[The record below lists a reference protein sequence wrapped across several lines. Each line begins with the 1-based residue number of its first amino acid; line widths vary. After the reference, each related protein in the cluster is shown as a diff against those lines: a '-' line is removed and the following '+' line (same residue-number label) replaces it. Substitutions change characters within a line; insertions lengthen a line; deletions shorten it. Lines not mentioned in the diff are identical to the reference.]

1 MTGTNPLERYLVPL
15 RRWWPIVAGAVL
27 LGLGVAWAT
36 LPSPP
41 DPGVAPEEVIEPGV
55 EYRAT
60 HILTRGR
67 ETSVTENF
75 DLVAMIAQQ
84 DTIADAVSEQ
94 LSDEVEPGSVAAVD
108 VSADSSLD
116 TLAVTATQ
124 PTAER
129 ARLLASTYAQEIVT
143 HFDERARVNHEEQVE
158 RARERLATTDE
169 RIQELLQAQA
179 AESEGSLQWRLIE
192 SELSVLVDHYGR
204 IQGEIRELS
213 STPASGATFETIH
226 EPDPVPVAREGM
238 TAFEM
243 PDTPWMRL
251 VLAALLAAA
260 AGVAVVFGLDR
271 IDTRIRSRED
281 AEEAFG
287 LPVIARVPT
296 RARRVQEQHPLAVRA
311 EPGSEAAEAFR
322 SLRLSVQLAPRWRLD
337 RTAPTS
343 NGTVGSAEAIRGGD
357 EPRVLLVTSATTGEG
372 KSTVAANLAVSFAE
386 SGSRVLV
393 VDCDFR
399 RSTVAQLLGLQP
411 GPGLRDQ
418 VDPRVTGLAGLVR
431 PSVIEN
437 VDVIRSGRPGLA
449 PSWFTLDA
457 PRLVSE
463 ASDLAPVVIFDSGPL
478 LVTNEAAVLTPS
490 MDAVLVVARSG
501 KTSWSSAR
509 QTTEQLTRLRA
520 VVAGV
525 TLVGTNS
532 TGTYGYYQ
540 ALRRSMKREDA
551 LHDVL

>member
-1 MTGTNPLERYLVPL
+1 MTGTNPLERYLVLL
-15 RRWWPIVAGAVL
+15 RRWWPIIAGAVL
-27 LGLGVAWAT
+27 LGLGAAWVT

-41 DPGVAPEEVIEPGV
+41 DQGVAPEEVIEPGV

-84 DTIADAVSEQ
+84 DTIVDAVSKE
-94 LSDEVEPGSVAAVD
+94 LSDQVEPASVAAVD
-108 VSADSSLD
+108 VTADSKLD
-116 TLAVTATQ
+116 TLAVTAME

-129 ARLLASTYAQEIVT
+129 ARLLASTYAQEIT
-143 HFDERARVNHEEQVE
+143 RHFDERARTNHEEQVE
-158 RARERLATTDE
+158 RARERLGTTDE
-169 RIQELLQAQA
+169 RIQELLKVQA
-179 AESEGSLQWRLIE
+179 SEPEESLQWRLTE
-192 SELSVLVDHYGR
+192 SELSVLVDQYGR

-213 STPASGATFETIH
+213 SSPASGATFETIH
-226 EPDPVPVAREGM
+226 EPDPIPVAREGM
-238 TAFEM
+238 TSFEM

-260 AGVAVVFGLDR
+260 AGVAIVFGLDR

-287 LPVIARVPT
+287 LPVIACVPT
-296 RARRVQEQHPLAVRA
+296 RDRRVQAQHPLAVRA

-322 SLRLSVQLAPRWRLD
+322 SLRLSFQLAPRWRLD

-343 NGTVGSAEAIRGGD
+343 NGTVGSAEAVRGGD
-357 EPRVLLVTSATTGEG
+357 EPKVLLVTSATTGEG
-372 KSTVAANLAVSFAE
+372 KSTVAANLAVAIAE
-386 SGSRVLV
+386 SGSQVLV

-399 RSTVAQLLGLQP
+399 RSTVTQLLGLQP

-418 VDPRVTGLAGLVR
+418 VASEVTGLAGLVS
-431 PSVIEN
+431 PSAVEN

-449 PSWFTLDA
+449 PSWFTSDA
-457 PRLVSE
+457 ANLVSE
-463 ASDLAPVVIFDSGPL
+463 ASKLADVVIFDTGPL
-478 LVTNEAAVLTPS
+478 LVTNEAAVLMPS

-520 VVAGV
+520 TVAGV

-540 ALRRSMKREDA
+540 ALRRSVKREDA
-551 LHDVL
+551 LQ